1 MVSAILKSVISLFLI
16 MLVGFYGSKKK
27 IITPELN
34 KGLIDLLL
42 NIALPIMVIS
52 SFMFTFDYSIKNN
65 VLKAF
70 YYSLA
75 AYLIMIAFSYILT
88 IPVKCDKKII
98 IHFSNIFS
106 NTGYIGF
113 PVLYAIFGP
122 EGVVYGSIFN
132 MFFVIFVWTYGIN
145 IFRGKIEKAYLR
157 QEIIKAVLNPS
168 VVAVVIGVIILIF
181 NIKIPEILMQS
192 INSISSMTGPLSM
205 IIVGVTLSNVKFGN
219 HLLNWKIYYGI
230 ATRLILIPVILFIF
244 SLLIGDT
251 SIVADSVIIIASM
264 PAATMTSIFA
274 ESYEKE
280 KDFATIT
287 VLATTLLSVFTIP
300 ILIKILV

>member
-1 MVSAILKSVISLFLI
+1 MISAILKSVISLFLI
-16 MLVGFYGSKKK
+16 ILVGFYGSKKK
-27 IITPELN
+27 IITRELN

-42 NIALPIMVIS
+42 NIALPIMVVS
-52 SFMFTFDYSIKNN
+52 SFMFTFDDLIKGN
-65 VLKAF
+65 VFKAF
-70 YYSLA
+70 YYSFA
-75 AYLIMIAFSYILT
+75 AYLIMIAFSYLLI
-88 IPVKCDKKII
+88 IPVKCDKRLI
-98 IHFSNIFS
+98 IHFANIFT

-113 PVLYAIFGP
+113 PVLNAIFGP

-145 IFRGKIEKAYLR
+145 IFRGKIEKEYLK
-157 QEIIKAVLNPS
+157 QEIIKAILNPS
-168 VVAVVIGVIILIF
+168 VIAVVIGVIILIF
-181 NIKIPEILMQS
+181 NLKIPNILMQS
-192 INSISSMTGPLSM
+192 INSIGSMTGPLSM
-205 IIVGVTLSNVKFGN
+205 IIVGASLSNIKSGN

-230 ATRLILIPVILFIF
+230 VTRLIIIPTILYVF
-244 SLLIGDT
+244 SLLICDT

-287 VLATTLLSVFTIP
+287 VLATTLLSIFTIP
-300 ILIKILV
+300 LLIRILV